1 MTVCADHGGIP
12 ELSSMDDAGL
22 LRLRA
27 ALHGEMRRRG
37 LALNVGQVAEKLA
50 IDFFNKTPGC
60 PNLGEAAVGT
70 TNVDALSRRGD
81 RYSIKGV
88 LDSRKTGTV
97 YPDAGAPERQLFE
110 YLLIVQLAQDWTL
123 HSIYEFDWPT
133 FVRCRS
139 WDKRMNAW
147 YLGLAA
153 RTLAQA
159 TKYTPS
165 ESQLGVAPK
174 LRQTTSS
181 RLGIESASDHARAI
195 STGLPRGNAH
205 KI

>member
-1 MTVCADHGGIP
+1 MTVLTDQGAVP
-12 ELSSMDDAGL
+12 ELSSMDDADL

-37 LALNVGQVAEKLA
+37 LALSVGQVAEKLA

-60 PNLGEAAVGT
+60 PNLAEAAVGT
-70 TNVDALSRRGD
+70 ANVDALSRKGD

-88 LDSRKTGTV
+88 LDARKTGTV
-97 YPDAGAPERQLFE
+97 YPDSSAPERQLFE
-110 YLLIVQLAQDWTL
+110 YLLIVQLAPDWTL
-123 HSIYEFDWPT
+123 HSIHEFDWST

-153 RTLAQA
+153 KTLAQA
-159 TKYTPS
+159 KSYTPI
-165 ESQLGVAPK
+165 G
-174 LRQTTSS
+174 
-181 RLGIESASDHARAI
+181 ESARTPTKRPSYTLAGPDVGTSPDR
-195 STGLPRGNAH
+195 SGTS
-205 KI
+205 

>member
-1 MTVCADHGGIP
+1 MTVRPAQGPDL
-12 ELSSMDDAGL
+12 ELSSMDDADL

-37 LALNVGQVAEKLA
+37 LALSVGQVAEKLA
-50 IDFFNKTPGC
+50 IDFFNKTSGC

-70 TNVDALSRRGD
+70 ANVDALSRRGD

-88 LDSRKTGTV
+88 LDARKTGTV
-97 YPDAGAPERQLFE
+97 YPDANTPDRQLFE
-110 YLLIVQLAQDWTL
+110 YLLIVQLASDWTL

-153 RTLAQA
+153 KTLAQA
-159 TKYTPS
+159 KKYTPFGDS
-165 ESQLGVAPK
+165 PSLDKSHAAA
-174 LRQTTSS
+174 R
-181 RLGIESASDHARAI
+181 RLGP
-195 STGLPRGNAH
+195 T
-205 KI
+205 